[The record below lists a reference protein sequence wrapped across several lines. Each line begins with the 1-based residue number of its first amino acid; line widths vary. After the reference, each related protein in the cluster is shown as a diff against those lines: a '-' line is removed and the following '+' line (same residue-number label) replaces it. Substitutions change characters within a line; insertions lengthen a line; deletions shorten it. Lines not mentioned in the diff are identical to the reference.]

1 MKEVEFP
8 HKFVSD
14 NVSCCKK
21 KKSVLSP
28 TADDPVCYK
37 WNTYIG
43 IEGNKLLNAVKNISH
58 RNWCI

>member
-8 HKFVSD
+8 HKFVVSD

-28 TADDPVCYK
+28 TSDDPMCYK
-37 WNTYIG
+37 WNTYIVS
-43 IEGNKLLNAVKNISH
+43 LQ
-58 RNWCI
+58 